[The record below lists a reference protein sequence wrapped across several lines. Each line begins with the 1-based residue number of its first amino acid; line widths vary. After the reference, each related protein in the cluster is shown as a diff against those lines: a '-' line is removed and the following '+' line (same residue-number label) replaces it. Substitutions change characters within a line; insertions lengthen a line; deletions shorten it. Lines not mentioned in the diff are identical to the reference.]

1 MTIIE
6 LKNINKTYGK
16 GESAT
21 VALTDVNLKIQEGEF
36 WAIMGPSGSG
46 KSTLLNILGCMDVP
60 SSGDYL
66 LKGKKLSQSTPN
78 QLSRIRNQTVSFIF
92 QQFALLNDYNIY
104 DNIELPLLCQ
114 KLSKKERKD
123 RVQYYMERLGIQ
135 SLARKKPTQIS
146 GGQQQRVAIA
156 RALVTKADIILA
168 DEPTGALDQ
177 KTGQELMALLCEIN
191 KEGKTILLV
200 THDEKV
206 ASVAKKQIHIQDGKC
221 SVVGDVKKAVIQP

>member
-6 LKNINKTYGK
+6 LQNINKVYGK

-21 VALTDVNLKIQEGEF
+21 VALTDVNLKVEQGEF

-60 SSGDYL
+60 TSGNYL
-66 LKGKKLSQSTPN
+66 LKGKNLGKSTPN
-78 QLSRIRNQTVSFIF
+78 QLSQIRNQTVSFIF
-92 QQFALLNDYNIY
+92 QQFALLSDYNVY

-114 KLSKKERKD
+114 KLSKRERKERV
-123 RVQYYMERLGIQ
+123 RYYMKRLGIEN
-135 SLARKKPTQIS
+135 LARKKPTQIS

-177 KTGQELMALLCEIN
+177 KTGQELMSLLCEIN

-206 ASVAKKQIHIQDGKC
+206 ASVTKRQIRIQDGKS
-221 SVVGDVKKAVIQP
+221 SVAFL

>member
-6 LKNINKTYGK
+6 LQNIGKVYGK

-21 VALTDVNLKIQEGEF
+21 VALADVNLKIEKGEF

-60 SSGDYL
+60 TSGNYL
-66 LKGKKLSQSTPN
+66 LKGKNLGKSTPN
-78 QLSRIRNQTVSFIF
+78 QLSQIRNQTVSFIF
-92 QQFALLNDYNIY
+92 QQFALLNDYNVY

-114 KLSKKERKD
+114 KLSKRERKERV
-123 RVQYYMERLGIQ
+123 RYYMKRLGIEN
-135 SLARKKPTQIS
+135 LARKKPTQIS

-177 KTGQELMALLCEIN
+177 KTGQELMSLLCEIN
-191 KEGKTILLV
+191 EEGKTILLV

-206 ASVAKKQIHIQDGKC
+206 ASVTKRQIRIQDGKS
-221 SVVGDVKKAVIQP
+221 SVAYQ

>member
-1 MTIIE
+1 MTMIE
-6 LKNINKTYGK
+6 LQNINKIYGK

-21 VALTDVNLKIQEGEF
+21 VALTNVNLKIEQGEF

-60 SSGDYL
+60 TSGNYL
-66 LKGKKLSQSTPN
+66 LKGKNLGKSTPN
-78 QLSRIRNQTVSFIF
+78 QLSQIRNQTVSFIF
-92 QQFALLNDYNIY
+92 QQFALLNDYNVY

-114 KLSKKERKD
+114 KLSQRERKERV
-123 RVQYYMERLGIQ
+123 RYYMKRLGIEN
-135 SLARKKPTQIS
+135 LARKKPTQIS

-177 KTGQELMALLCEIN
+177 KTGQELMSLLCEIN
-191 KEGKTILLV
+191 EEGKTILLV

-206 ASVAKKQIHIQDGKC
+206 ASVTKRQIRIQDGKS
-221 SVVGDVKKAVIQP
+221 SVAYQ

>member
-6 LKNINKTYGK
+6 LQNIGKVYGK

-21 VALTDVNLKIQEGEF
+21 VALADVNLKIEQGEF

-60 SSGDYL
+60 TSGNYL
-66 LKGKKLSQSTPN
+66 LKGKNLGKSTPN
-78 QLSRIRNQTVSFIF
+78 QLSQIRNQTVSFIF
-92 QQFALLNDYNIY
+92 QQFALLNDYNVY

-114 KLSKKERKD
+114 KLSKRERKERV
-123 RVQYYMERLGIQ
+123 RYYMKRLGIEN
-135 SLARKKPTQIS
+135 LARKKPTQIS

-177 KTGQELMALLCEIN
+177 KTGQELMSLLCEIN
-191 KEGKTILLV
+191 EEGKTILLV

-206 ASVAKKQIHIQDGKC
+206 ASVTKRQIRIQDGKS
-221 SVVGDVKKAVIQP
+221 SVAYQ

>member
-6 LKNINKTYGK
+6 LQNINKVYGK

-21 VALTDVNLKIQEGEF
+21 VALTDVNLKVEQGEF

-60 SSGDYL
+60 TSGNYL
-66 LKGKKLSQSTPN
+66 LKGKNLGKSTPN
-78 QLSRIRNQTVSFIF
+78 QLSQIRNQTVSFIF
-92 QQFALLNDYNIY
+92 QQFALLNDYNVY

-114 KLSKKERKD
+114 KLSKRERTE
-123 RVQYYMERLGIQ
+123 RVRYYMKRLGIEN
-135 SLARKKPTQIS
+135 LARKKPTQIS

-177 KTGQELMALLCEIN
+177 KTGQELMSLLCEIN
-191 KEGKTILLV
+191 EEGKTILLV

-206 ASVAKKQIHIQDGKC
+206 ASVTKRQIRIQDGKS
-221 SVVGDVKKAVIQP
+221 SVVFL

>member
-60 SSGDYL
+60 TSGDYL
-66 LKGKKLSQSTPN
+66 LKGKNLSKSTPN
-78 QLSRIRNQTVSFIF
+78 QLSGIRNQTVSFIF
-92 QQFALLNDYNIY
+92 QQFALLNDYNVY

-114 KLSKKERKD
+114 KLSKK
-123 RVQYYMERLGIQ
+123 
-135 SLARKKPTQIS
+135 
-146 GGQQQRVAIA
+146 
-156 RALVTKADIILA
+156 
-168 DEPTGALDQ
+168 
-177 KTGQELMALLCEIN
+177 
-191 KEGKTILLV
+191 
-200 THDEKV
+200 
-206 ASVAKKQIHIQDGKC
+206 
-221 SVVGDVKKAVIQP
+221 

>member
-60 SSGDYL
+60 TSGDYL
-66 LKGKKLSQSTPN
+66 LKGKNLSKSTPN
-78 QLSRIRNQTVSFIF
+78 QLSGIRNQTVSFIF
-92 QQFALLNDYNIY
+92 QQFALLNDYNVY

-123 RVQYYMERLGIQ
+123 RVRYYMERLGIQ
-135 SLARKKPTQIS
+135 
-146 GGQQQRVAIA
+146 
-156 RALVTKADIILA
+156 DIILA

-191 KEGKTILLV
+191 EEGKTILLV

-206 ASVAKKQIHIQDGKC
+206 ASVAKKQIRIQDGIC
-221 SVVGDVKKAVIQP
+221 SVV

>member
-1 MTIIE
+1 MTMIE
-6 LKNINKTYGK
+6 LQNINKIYGK

-21 VALTDVNLKIQEGEF
+21 VALTNVNLKIEQGEF

-60 SSGDYL
+60 TSGNYL
-66 LKGKKLSQSTPN
+66 LKGKNLGKSTPN
-78 QLSRIRNQTVSFIF
+78 QLSQIRNQTVSFIF
-92 QQFALLNDYNIY
+92 QQFALLNDYNVY

-114 KLSKKERKD
+114 KLSQRERKERV
-123 RVQYYMERLGIQ
+123 RYYMKRLGIEN
-135 SLARKKPTQIS
+135 LARKKPTQIS

-177 KTGQELMALLCEIN
+177 KTGQELMSLLCEIN
-191 KEGKTILLV
+191 EEGKTILLV

-206 ASVAKKQIHIQDGKC
+206 ASVTKRQIRIQDGKS
-221 SVVGDVKKAVIQP
+221 SVAFL

>member
-6 LKNINKTYGK
+6 LQNIGKVYGK

-21 VALTDVNLKIQEGEF
+21 VALTDVNLKIEKGEF

-60 SSGDYL
+60 TSGNYL
-66 LKGKKLSQSTPN
+66 LKGKNLGKSTPN
-78 QLSRIRNQTVSFIF
+78 QLSQIRNQTVSFIF
-92 QQFALLNDYNIY
+92 QQFALLNDYNVY

-114 KLSKKERKD
+114 KLSKRERKERV
-123 RVQYYMERLGIQ
+123 RYYMKRLGIEN
-135 SLARKKPTQIS
+135 LARKKPTQIS

-177 KTGQELMALLCEIN
+177 KTGQELMSLLREIN
-191 KEGKTILLV
+191 EEGKTILLV

-206 ASVAKKQIHIQDGKC
+206 ASVTKRQIRIQDGKS
-221 SVVGDVKKAVIQP
+221 SVAYQ

>member
-6 LKNINKTYGK
+6 LQNIGKVYGK

-21 VALTDVNLKIQEGEF
+21 VALTNVNLKIEQGEF

-60 SSGDYL
+60 TSGNYL
-66 LKGKKLSQSTPN
+66 LKGKNLGKSTPN
-78 QLSRIRNQTVSFIF
+78 QLSQIRNQTVSFIF
-92 QQFALLNDYNIY
+92 QQFALLNDYNVY

-114 KLSKKERKD
+114 KLSKRERKERV
-123 RVQYYMERLGIQ
+123 RYYMKRLGIEN
-135 SLARKKPTQIS
+135 LARKKPTQIS

-177 KTGQELMALLCEIN
+177 KTGQELMSLLCEIN
-191 KEGKTILLV
+191 EEGKTILLV

-206 ASVAKKQIHIQDGKC
+206 ASVTKRQIRIQDGKS
-221 SVVGDVKKAVIQP
+221 SVAYQ

>member
-6 LKNINKTYGK
+6 LQNINKVYGK

-21 VALTDVNLKIQEGEF
+21 VALTDVNLKVEQGEF

-60 SSGDYL
+60 TSGNYL
-66 LKGKKLSQSTPN
+66 LKGKNLGKSTPN
-78 QLSRIRNQTVSFIF
+78 QLSQIRNQTVSFIF
-92 QQFALLNDYNIY
+92 QQFALLNDYNVY

-114 KLSKKERKD
+114 KLSKRERKERV
-123 RVQYYMERLGIQ
+123 RYYMKRLGIEN
-135 SLARKKPTQIS
+135 LARKKPTQIS

-177 KTGQELMALLCEIN
+177 KTGQELMSLLREIN
-191 KEGKTILLV
+191 EEGKTILLV

-206 ASVAKKQIHIQDGKC
+206 ASVTKRQIRIQDGKS
-221 SVVGDVKKAVIQP
+221 SVAFL

>member
-36 WAIMGPSGSG
+36 WVIMGPSGSG

-177 KTGQELMALLCEIN
+177 KTGQELMALLREIN

-221 SVVGDVKKAVIQP
+221 SVV

>member
-6 LKNINKTYGK
+6 LQNIGKVYGK

-21 VALTDVNLKIQEGEF
+21 VALADVNLKIEKGEF

-60 SSGDYL
+60 TSGNYL
-66 LKGKKLSQSTPN
+66 LKGKNLGKSTPN
-78 QLSRIRNQTVSFIF
+78 QLSQIRNQTVSFIF
-92 QQFALLNDYNIY
+92 QQFALLNDYNVY

-114 KLSKKERKD
+114 KFSKRERKERV
-123 RVQYYMERLGIQ
+123 RYYMKRLGIEN
-135 SLARKKPTQIS
+135 LARKKPTQIS

-177 KTGQELMALLCEIN
+177 KTGQELMSLLCEIN
-191 KEGKTILLV
+191 EEGKTILLV

-206 ASVAKKQIHIQDGKC
+206 ASVTKRQIRIQDGKS
-221 SVVGDVKKAVIQP
+221 SVAYQ

>member
-6 LKNINKTYGK
+6 LQNINKVYGK

-21 VALTDVNLKIQEGEF
+21 VALTDVNLKVEQGEF

-60 SSGDYL
+60 TSGNYL
-66 LKGKKLSQSTPN
+66 LKGKNLGKSTPN
-78 QLSRIRNQTVSFIF
+78 QLSQIRNQTVSFIF
-92 QQFALLNDYNIY
+92 QQFALLNDYNVY

-114 KLSKKERKD
+114 KLSKRERKERV
-123 RVQYYMERLGIQ
+123 RYYMKRLGIEN
-135 SLARKKPTQIS
+135 LARKKPTQIS

-177 KTGQELMALLCEIN
+177 KTGQELMSLLCEIN
-191 KEGKTILLV
+191 EEGKTILLV

-206 ASVAKKQIHIQDGKC
+206 ASVTKRQIRIQDGKS
-221 SVVGDVKKAVIQP
+221 SVAYQ

>member
-6 LKNINKTYGK
+6 LQNINKVYGK

-21 VALTDVNLKIQEGEF
+21 VALTDVNLKVEQGEF

-60 SSGDYL
+60 TSGNYL
-66 LKGKKLSQSTPN
+66 LKGKNLGKSTPN
-78 QLSRIRNQTVSFIF
+78 QLSQIRNQTVSFIF
-92 QQFALLNDYNIY
+92 QQFALLNDYNVY

-114 KLSKKERKD
+114 KLSKRERKERV
-123 RVQYYMERLGIQ
+123 RYYMKRLGIEN
-135 SLARKKPTQIS
+135 LARKKPTQIS

-177 KTGQELMALLCEIN
+177 KTGQELMSLLREIN
-191 KEGKTILLV
+191 EEGKTILLV

-206 ASVAKKQIHIQDGKC
+206 ASVTKRQIRIQDGKS
-221 SVVGDVKKAVIQP
+221 SVAYQ

>member
-1 MTIIE
+1 M
-6 LKNINKTYGK
+6 
-16 GESAT
+16 
-21 VALTDVNLKIQEGEF
+21 NLKIDEGEF

-46 KSTLLNILGCMDVP
+46 KSTLLNILGCMDIAT
-60 SSGDYL
+60 SGKYL
-66 LKGKKLSQSTPN
+66 LKGKNLSHSTPN
-78 QLSRIRNQTVSFIF
+78 QLSRIRNETVSFIF
-92 QQFALLNDYNIY
+92 QQFALLNDYNVY

-114 KLSKKERKD
+114 KLSKNERKD
-123 RVQYYMERLGIQ
+123 RVHYYMERLGIEN
-135 SLARKKPTQIS
+135 LARKKPTQIS

-177 KTGQELMALLCEIN
+177 KTGQELMILLREIN

-206 ASVAKKQIHIQDGKC
+206 ASVAKRQIHIQDGR
-221 SVVGDVKKAVIQP
+221 SYVDALEQL

>member
-6 LKNINKTYGK
+6 LQNINKVYGK

-21 VALTDVNLKIQEGEF
+21 VALTDVNLKVEQGEF

-60 SSGDYL
+60 TSGNYL
-66 LKGKKLSQSTPN
+66 LKGKNLGKSTPN
-78 QLSRIRNQTVSFIF
+78 QLSQIRNQTVSFIF
-92 QQFALLNDYNIY
+92 QQFALLNDYNVY

-114 KLSKKERKD
+114 KLSKRERKERV
-123 RVQYYMERLGIQ
+123 RYYMKRLGIEN
-135 SLARKKPTQIS
+135 LARKKPTQIS

-177 KTGQELMALLCEIN
+177 KTGQELMSLLCEIN
-191 KEGKTILLV
+191 EEGKTILLV

-206 ASVAKKQIHIQDGKC
+206 ASVTKRQIRIQDGKS
-221 SVVGDVKKAVIQP
+221 SVAFL